1 MKLFTSPP
9 NVFRKKLGNHSISG
23 LITIL
28 LLMICS
34 VGFGQIN
41 MSSTSSYSQN
51 FNTLIT
57 SGSATWTD
65 NSTLA
70 NWYAQRTGSGTTIIA
85 GDGSS
90 NTGGIY
96 SYGTGTNTDRALG
109 SLGSNTPKN
118 MAWGVLL
125 RNTSG
130 VTITSITVS
139 YTMEQWR
146 DANATA
152 QTLSFYYLTS
162 SSAITNLNPGS
173 NGSWTSVSALNAAS
187 PTNNN
192 AGGGIN
198 GNLAAN
204 QVSFSNVALTGL
216 SLANNN
222 YIMLKWDDPDHAGA
236 DQGLSIDNVTI
247 SWVAG
252 AQNQTITWGQTISP
266 KTFGGAGFNLTATA
280 SSNLTVTYSSSNTS
294 VATVS
299 GNTVHIVGAG
309 STDITASQAGDVNY
323 NPAPDVTKTMVV
335 DPADQ
340 TISFGALADKQVG
353 DADFNLSATASS
365 GLTVAYSSSNA
376 AVATVTGNTV
386 HIVGPGSVTITASQA
401 GDANYNAATSVDQ
414 SFNVTSG
421 QLQDQTITFGAL
433 SPVTYGDAD
442 FNLTATAS
450 SGLTVTYS
458 SSNPLVATV
467 SGNVVHVNAPGTV
480 TITASQVG
488 DGTYNPAPDVDQS
501 LQVNAKS
508 LTVTGASVDTK
519 TYDGNTNATISGA
532 TLVGV
537 VGGDDVSI
545 NGTAGTFA
553 DANAGTGIA
562 VTANLTLAGADVA
575 NYSLTQPSG
584 LTGTI
589 NKADQ
594 TITFNGPLPD
604 QMVGEPDFSLT
615 ASASSGLPVTFTST
629 TPSVATVTNAGLV
642 HIVAIGSTFFVV
654 SQAGDGNY
662 NPATDVQQQQTIIP
676 LAPVSIWDNPIT
688 GTNPGL
694 TNPYTAGQ
702 TVDPAI
708 TVSGIGYSGV
718 SGASANNRFSTNTW
732 PQGGFDNTK
741 YIQWTLTPGSGDAI
755 NFGSLTYTSQASGTG
770 PTNFA
775 IRSSVDNYAADLA
788 NPGAT
793 GTTLSLTGAQ
803 FQGVASAITFR
814 LYGWGATGDAGT
826 FSVNDFTFTG
836 NIVTAPPQVTV
847 TVSNRSACGPD
858 DGSISTSVSN
868 GTPPYTYSWTGLSG
882 SGAGIPYAAGNVSS
896 ISNLNYGFYNVTVT
910 DANQVSV
917 TVSNI
922 HVGKAFLPVITHN
935 GQASSACGNTATLII
950 YAAAGVSP
958 YTYSVD
964 GVTYQATNTFTD
976 LAAGPMTIYVKDA
989 SGCIGTKN
997 YTILAA
1003 APISVNPYVSPA
1015 SSCGSDGS
1023 ITVYRSGGNPPY
1035 TYSIDGVNYQAGNLF
1050 SGLAGGSSQ
1059 TVYVKDSKGCV
1070 GSSTVTVTQGAAISV
1085 STHKSNTSACVN
1097 NGTIT
1102 VHASGGTGVYQ
1113 YSLDNNNFQAGNVFT
1128 DLPAGNWV
1136 VYVKDTKACTGTAN
1150 VTINTDL
1157 INVNATATA
1166 ASACDGTDGVIHV
1179 YPAGGGQ
1186 GPFTYSIDGNNY
1198 QATNTFT
1205 GLAPGYYSVY
1215 VKDANTCTGVYED
1228 LLVGPECERVA
1239 VTRKPRNTGVS
1250 VKVFPNPSNH
1260 EFMITMKGFDLNRKV
1275 SVMVTDV
1282 LGRRVAQYETN
1293 APQIMIGNKLQA
1305 GTYQV
1310 QLVQGNSRQSL
1321 TIVKE

>member
-1 MKLFTSPP
+1 MKVFT
-9 NVFRKKLGNHSISG
+9 
-23 LITIL
+23 L
-28 LLMICS
+28 LSQSDPS
-34 VGFGQIN
+34 VVAKPTKSDQ
-41 MSSTSSYSQN
+41 SSTKCLAGLRFAIAALFMFASFVSLRAVAQTQLAAWSFPTTSAAPSTPTSFAADFGSQ
-51 FNTLIT
+51 
-57 SGSATWTD
+57 
-65 NSTLA
+65 
-70 NWYAQRTGSGTTIIA
+70 SGT
-85 GDGSS
+85 
-90 NTGGIY
+90 
-96 SYGTGTNTDRALG
+96 
-109 SLGSNTPKN
+109 
-118 MAWGVLL
+118 
-125 RNTSG
+125 
-130 VTITSITVS
+130 
-139 YTMEQWR
+139 
-146 DANATA
+146 ATLYA
-152 QTLSFYYLTS
+152 D
-162 SSAITNLNPGS
+162 GS
-173 NGSWTSVSALNAAS
+173 NGSS
-187 PTNNN
+187 
-192 AGGGIN
+192 
-198 GNLAAN
+198 
-204 QVSFSNVALTGL
+204 SFT
-216 SLANNN
+216 
-222 YIMLKWDDPDHAGA
+222 
-236 DQGLSIDNVTI
+236 Q
-247 SWVAG
+247 
-252 AQNQTITWGQTISP
+252 
-266 KTFGGAGFNLTATA
+266 
-280 SSNLTVTYSSSNTS
+280 
-294 VATVS
+294 S
-299 GNTVHIVGAG
+299 GNPELTMFAG
-309 STDITASQAGDVNY
+309 STLNDPKGTPNNTGALSPANASANGKSFVIKLSMAGFENPELTYATRGTNTGFTTHTWAYSTDGINFTDISTITGRTNNSFTVQTVDFSSANSLDNAQNVYFKVTFTGATNATGNNRFDNIQIEATAGSFAPVVTASTFNGTMNASASFQVLATNSPTSYALFSGSLPSGLNLNTTTGEISGTPSAAGNFTFQVTATNGGGTSS
-323 NPAPDVTKTMVV
+323 PAQIEIDIAK
-335 DPADQ
+335 ADQ
-340 TISFGALADKQVG
+340 TISFGALSDKQEG
-353 DADFNLSATASS
+353 DPDFSLSATASS
-365 GLTVAYSSSNA
+365 GLTVSYSSSDA
-376 AVATVTGNTV
+376 LVATVSGNMV
-386 HIVGPGSVTITASQA
+386 HIVGPGTVTITASQA

-421 QLQDQTITFGAL
+421 QLQDQTISFGPL

-442 FNLTATAS
+442 FTLTATAS
-450 SGLTVTYS
+450 SGLPVTYTS
-458 SSNPLVATV
+458 SDPSVATV
-467 SGNVVHVNAPGTV
+467 SGNTIHINMPGMATV
-480 TITASQVG
+480 TARQAG
-488 DGTYNPAPDVDQS
+488 DGTYNPAPDVEQS
-501 LQVNAKS
+501 LVVNTKA
-508 LTVTGASVDTK
+508 LTVTGASVDSK

-562 VTANLTLAGADVA
+562 VTANLTLAGADMA

-604 QMVGEPDFSLT
+604 QMAGEPDFSLT
-615 ASASSGLPVTFTST
+615 ATASSGLPVTFTST

-642 HIVAIGSTFFVV
+642 HIVAVGSTFFVA

-676 LAPVSIWDNPIT
+676 LAPVSIWTNPIT

-694 TNPYTAGQ
+694 SNPYTAGQ
-702 TVDPAI
+702 TVDPSL
-708 TVSGIGYSGV
+708 TVSGIGHSATTTGT
-718 SGASANNRFSTNTW
+718 SANDRYNVNGWDAVS
-732 PQGGFDNTK
+732 FDNTR
-741 YIQWTLTPGSGDAI
+741 YIEWTLTPANGDAI
-755 NFGSLTYTSQASGTG
+755 NFSSLIYSSQKSGSG
-770 PTNFA
+770 PGNFA
-775 IRSSVDNYAADLA
+775 IRSSADNFATDIA

-793 GTTLSLTGAQ
+793 GTTLSLAGAQ

-814 LYGWGATGDAGT
+814 LYGWGATGPGGT

-847 TVSNRSACGPD
+847 AVTNRSACGPD
-858 DGSISTSVSN
+858 DGAISTSVSN

-882 SGAGIPYAAGNVSS
+882 SGAGIPYSAGNVSG
-896 ISNLNYGFYNVTVT
+896 ISGLNYGFYNVTVT

-950 YAAAGVSP
+950 YASAGVSP

-989 SGCIGTKN
+989 AGCVGTKN

-1003 APISVNPYVSPA
+1003 APITLNPYVSPA
-1015 SSCGSDGS
+1015 STCGADGS

-1035 TYSIDGVNYQAGNLF
+1035 TYSIDGVNYQPGNLF
-1050 SGLAGGSSQ
+1050 SGLAGNSSQ

-1070 GSSTVTVTQGAAISV
+1070 ASSTVTVTQGAAISV
-1085 STHKSNTSACVN
+1085 STQKSNTSACIN

-1102 VHASGGTGVYQ
+1102 VTATGGTGVYQ
-1113 YSLDNNNFQAGNVFT
+1113 YSLDNLNFQATPLFT

-1136 VYVKDTKACTGTAN
+1136 VYVKDSKACTGTAN
-1150 VTINTDL
+1150 VTINTVV
-1157 INVNATATA
+1157 INVNASATA
-1166 ASACDGTDGVIHV
+1166 ASDCSASDGVIHV
-1179 YPAGGGQ
+1179 FPAGGGN

-1198 QATNTFT
+1198 QASNSFT
-1205 GLAPGYYSVY
+1205 GLTPGYYSVY

-1228 LLVGPECERVA
+1228 LFVGPFCSREA
-1239 VTRKPRNTGVS
+1239 VSRKPNNGGVS